1 MCARVHAALSL
12 ASCTV
17 HLVGNNLDHFKYEHG
32 PSCIGLDVCL
42 CGHVKIMS
50 ICRWAGVLLLAC
62 MQAPRL
68 PGPIHSSFI
77 SWRVG
82 GIISTDAF
90 SVKRLSTKLTLVK
103 QFEKMTWRRG
113 RETEIPGRVDK
124 QLSDDSEAQGPV
136 CLRVSDDYLADREP
150 RFKHTAWEHPRHLQH
165 THPIRNFPS
174 AATLSTTT
182 AKSASTAT
190 AMPASLKLT

>member
-1 MCARVHAALSL
+1 
-12 ASCTV
+12 
-17 HLVGNNLDHFKYEHG
+17 
-32 PSCIGLDVCL
+32 
-42 CGHVKIMS
+42 
-50 ICRWAGVLLLAC
+50 
-62 MQAPRL
+62 
-68 PGPIHSSFI
+68 
-77 SWRVG
+77 
-82 GIISTDAF
+82 
-90 SVKRLSTKLTLVK
+90 
-103 QFEKMTWRRG
+103 MTWRRG

-174 AATLSTTT
+174 AATLSTTM

>member
-1 MCARVHAALSL
+1 MHRLGC
-12 ASCTV
+12 
-17 HLVGNNLDHFKYEHG
+17 
-32 PSCIGLDVCL
+32 VCL

-182 AKSASTAT
+182 AKCASTAT